1 METVKSNV
9 RNSFERINMSRYN
22 DDDDDFQDENLF
34 PDTDDDDYDG
44 GVMDA
49 AEYAEMMRRQE
60 ALQLMQLELVQLD
73 LNQKLLFK
81 AIKLVKENTWFF
93 SFRSKEKQL
102 KLIAMTYHFLKNM
115 VVMQEGKNA

>member
-9 RNSFERINMSRYN
+9 CNSFERVNMSRYN

-34 PDTDDDDYDG
+34 PDTDDNDYED
-44 GVMDA
+44 GVMDS

-73 LNQKLLFK
+73 LNQKLLFR

-93 SFRSKEKQL
+93 SFRSKENQL
-102 KLIAMTYHFLKNM
+102 KLIAMAYHFLKNM

>member
-1 METVKSNV
+1 
-9 RNSFERINMSRYN
+9 MSRYN